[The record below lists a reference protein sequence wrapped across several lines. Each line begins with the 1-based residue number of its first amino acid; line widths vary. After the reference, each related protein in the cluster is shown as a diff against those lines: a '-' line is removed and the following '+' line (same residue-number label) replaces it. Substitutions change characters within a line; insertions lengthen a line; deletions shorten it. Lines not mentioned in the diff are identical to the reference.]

1 MMLPT
6 CPRDHVHQEAEVLV
20 GLNPDHLGLVH
31 APVQYS
37 TVQYSN
43 VQYSA
48 VQYSTDL

>member
-31 APVQYS
+31 APV
-37 TVQYSN
+37 VQYSN